1 METGQKNNV
10 RVDKNSIKTRDEKG
24 QDGATKVLRES
35 EV

>member
-1 METGQKNNV
+1 MEIGQKNIV

-24 QDGATKVLRES
+24 QDGANKVLRES

>member
-1 METGQKNNV
+1 MESGQKNIV
-10 RVDKNSIKTRDEKG
+10 WVDKNSIQTRDEKG